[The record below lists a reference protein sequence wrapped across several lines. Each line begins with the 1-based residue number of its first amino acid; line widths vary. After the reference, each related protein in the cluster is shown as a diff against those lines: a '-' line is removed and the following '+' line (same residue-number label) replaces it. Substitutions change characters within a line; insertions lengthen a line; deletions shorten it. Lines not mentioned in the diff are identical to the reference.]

1 MFLFKKI
8 VSRFFFPMFLI
19 DALLVLGVLG
29 LWSSTRVR
37 IGKIL
42 VTSGVIL
49 LVLLSYRVIPYQLL
63 GWIETY
69 HSPLVFVDS
78 SMAQDDARI
87 KNIQWIV
94 VLSGGGRIN
103 STLPLTSQL
112 SSETI
117 VRMVEGIRLLRLLPD
132 KKLLISG
139 GEDEALLMMQLALDL
154 GVREE
159 DILVESNS
167 FDTKD
172 QSKNIRLLIPDESI
186 ILVTAASHMPR
197 SVALF
202 EKQGFAP
209 LPAPTGHL
217 SVKKPGLSR
226 YDLFP
231 SANNLVLAERITYEV
246 LGFTWSWLRD
256 QI

>member
-19 DALLVLGVLG
+19 DGLLVLGVLG

-49 LVLLSYRVIPYQLL
+49 LILLSYRVVPNQLL
-63 GWIETY
+63 GLFENY
-69 HSPLVFVDS
+69 HPPLVFADS
-78 SMAQDDARI
+78 SLAQDDARVQ
-87 KNIQWIV
+87 NIQWIV

-103 STLPLTSQL
+103 ATLPLTSQL
-112 SSETI
+112 SSESI
-117 VRMVEGIRLLRLLPD
+117 VRMVEGIRLFRFLPD
-132 KKLLISG
+132 TKLLISG
-139 GEDEALLMMQLALDL
+139 GEEEALLMTQLALDL

-159 DILVESNS
+159 AILVESGS

-172 QSKNIRLLIPDESI
+172 QSKNIRLLIPDDSI

-202 EKQGFAP
+202 EKQGFTP

-217 SVKKPGLSR
+217 SVGKPGLSR
-226 YDLFP
+226 NDFFP
-231 SANNLVLAERITYEV
+231 SAKNLVRAERTTHEV
-246 LGFTWSWLRD
+246 LGITWAWLRD